1 MSVEETIREIAA
13 KVLHKSDIN
22 FSDNVTFKDLGAD
35 SLDVVQMLVAIED
48 KYDIELVDEEMQ
60 QITNTREF
68 VEYIE
73 RKIAEKG

>member
-1 MSVEETIREIAA
+1 MSVEETIKEIAA

>member
-1 MSVEETIREIAA
+1 MSVEETIKEIAA
-13 KVLHKSDIN
+13 RILHKPDIN

-35 SLDVVQMLVAIED
+35 SLDIVQMLVAIED

-60 QITNTREF
+60 AITNTREF
-68 VEYIE
+68 VDYIE

>member
-1 MSVEETIREIAA
+1 MSVEETIKEIAA
-13 KVLHKSDIN
+13 KILHKSDIN

-35 SLDVVQMLVAIED
+35 SLDIVQMLVAIED

>member
-1 MSVEETIREIAA
+1 MTVEETIKEIAA
-13 KVLHKSDIN
+13 KILHKSDIN

-60 QITNTREF
+60 AITNTKEF
-68 VEYIE
+68 LNYIE

>member
-1 MSVEETIREIAA
+1 MSVEETIKEIAA
-13 KVLHKSDIN
+13 KVLHKSDID
-22 FSDNVTFKDLGAD
+22 FSANVTFKDLGAD

-60 QITNTREF
+60 QITNTKEF